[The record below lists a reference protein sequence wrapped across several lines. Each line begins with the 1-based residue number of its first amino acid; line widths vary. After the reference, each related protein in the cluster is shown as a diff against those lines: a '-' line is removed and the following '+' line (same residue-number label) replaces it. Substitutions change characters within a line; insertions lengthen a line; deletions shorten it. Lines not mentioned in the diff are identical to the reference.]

1 MNGHDFRL
9 AGSTLTAFGS
19 GALWWA
25 ERRLLCVSDLHLG
38 KSDRVARRSGTLLPP
53 YETQETLARL
63 EKAIQ
68 STNATTIVCLG
79 DSFDDAEAEGAL
91 DEAERLWLA
100 RMQAGRR
107 WIWIAGNHDPG
118 PIGLGGSHLA
128 EYHAPPLSFR
138 HIAKASASG
147 EISGHFHP
155 KTRVN
160 AKGRS
165 VTRACFLIDRTRAIM
180 PAFGTYTGGLRATAQ
195 VLQDLMKH
203 EAMAILTGPSP
214 RAVPMP
220 RT

>member
-1 MNGHDFRL
+1 MPLAYRRSERVIRRHCRGHQSL
-9 AGSTLTAFGS
+9 AMRVVSWDRTDHERTRFQACRINADCFWL

-38 KSDRVARRSGTLLPP
+38 KSDRVARRSGTMLPP

-68 STNATTIVCLG
+68 STIATTIVCLG

-138 HIAKASASG
+138 HIARASASG
-147 EISGHFHP
+147 EISGHFTLKRGSTP
-155 KTRVN
+155 K
-160 AKGRS
+160 A
-165 VTRACFLIDRTRAIM
+165 
-180 PAFGTYTGGLRATAQ
+180 
-195 VLQDLMKH
+195 
-203 EAMAILTGPSP
+203 EASRGP
-214 RAVPMP
+214 VF
-220 RT
+220 